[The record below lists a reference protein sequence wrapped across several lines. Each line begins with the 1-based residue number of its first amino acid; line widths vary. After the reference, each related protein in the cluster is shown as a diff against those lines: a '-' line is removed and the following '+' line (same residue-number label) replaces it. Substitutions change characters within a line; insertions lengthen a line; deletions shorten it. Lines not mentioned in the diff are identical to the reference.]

1 MKNFYLLPF
10 IFFSFIHG
18 LQAKLNASVL
28 QFNNDSCFVADTLN
42 LSTNCNPE
50 NFVLNTLGSAGLDS
64 ACNGDADDAKWFV
77 FEATYP
83 NIVIEVNT
91 SAEINAVIQLF
102 TGPDCD
108 NLTALQCVN
117 ETGLGSDE
125 LLLYYGLN
133 VGEYY
138 FFRVFDGSTGI
149 PIDSTFSVCIYHA
162 PCPDVTISASGPLVF
177 CSGENVILT
186 ASEGDFYNWNT
197 SSNQQSIT
205 VTTSGNYFVTVIDFQ
220 TGCASTSASV
230 SVSVNPLPPNFVSI
244 SGSTTICEG
253 ESVNLSAVFGA
264 SLTYQWRKNGVNIAG
279 ETNRIFSATETGTF
293 SVIVTNSSTDCS
305 SISNGINVTALAPP
319 NTDYTHTNPTQVCG
333 FTNVNLAVAFQP
345 NVNYQWFRNDTLI
358 SGAFANTFAPAV
370 SGQYTVQLTNAAC
383 TVFSAIQQVD
393 FFDFPNATFPSGDS
407 ALICE
412 TNETFIIA
420 DPIGGAT
427 YIWYRNNAL
436 LNNETESFI
445 FTGIAGAYS
454 FTVTDTNGCASNS
467 GTFNLTVVQNPELE
481 LITPILSA
489 CQGDS
494 LLLIASAD
502 RAVSVTWQRNGLP
515 FVDLDLDS
523 IYTTVSGSFRFI
535 AIDELGCE
543 AISDETVLTIN
554 PLPIV
559 NIIPGQFPVCSGSE
573 VLLSATEQIG
583 WNYTWYLNEEIIEN
597 ADSSRYLAVEEGNYY
612 VLVVDQQNCQGNS
625 EILNIAYFNAPEE
638 PLLTSID
645 SLSFCEGGSASLV
658 ISNFNEAFDY
668 QWFYNDLAIEETNGI
683 FYDAFI
689 SGNYKVSVLDENG
702 CSSISDVLTI
712 EVFSN
717 PEVSLFLPIE
727 LICNTSGTATLSGG
741 TPLGGFYL
749 GTGVS
754 GLNLDLSQYS
764 APAIAEITYTYT
776 DINGCSGAA
785 VDSISIENCV
795 NVNEILS
802 SAYLIYPNPTSD
814 LLYLNKE
821 ASNFDFMQI
830 IDRNGAL
837 VFSQIDIRNAVFPI
851 NIAHLKPGTYFV
863 QFSNNQKLITR
874 KLVKI

>member
-10 IFFSFIHG
+10 IIFSFIFG
-18 LQAKLNASVL
+18 LQAKLSAGDLPLNT
-28 QFNNDSCFVADTLN
+28 DSCFVADTLI
-42 LSTNCNPE
+42 LSANCNPE
-50 NFVLNTLGSAGLDS
+50 NFVLNTLGAAGLDS
-64 ACNGDADDAKWFV
+64 ACNGDADDAKWFI

-83 NIVIEVNT
+83 NITIEVNT
-91 SAEINAVIQLF
+91 TTEIDAVVQLF

-117 ETGLGSDE
+117 EAGLGSDE
-125 LLLYYGLN
+125 QLLYYGLN

-138 FFRVFDGSTGI
+138 FFRVFDASTGI
-149 PIDSTFSVCIYHA
+149 PLDSTFSVCVYHA
-162 PCPDVTISASGPLVF
+162 PCPEVTISASGPLVF
-177 CSGENVILT
+177 CTGQNVVLT

-205 VTTSGNYFVTVIDFQ
+205 VTTSGNYFVTVIDFL

-253 ESVNLSAVFGA
+253 ETVNLSAVFGA
-264 SLTYQWRKNGVNIAG
+264 SLTYQWRKNGINIPD
-279 ETNRIFSATETGTF
+279 ETNRIFGASETGAF
-293 SVIVTNSSTDCS
+293 SVIVTNSSTACANT
-305 SISNGINVTALAPP
+305 SNSINVTAITPP
-319 NTDYTHTNPTQVCG
+319 GTDYTHTNPTQVCG
-333 FTNVNLAVAFQP
+333 FENVNLAVAFQP
-345 NVNYQWFRNDTLI
+345 NVNYQWFRNHTLI
-358 SGAFANTFAPAV
+358 AGAFANTFAPTV
-370 SGQYTVQLTNAAC
+370 SGQYTVRLTNAAC
-383 TVFSAIQQVD
+383 TVFSEIEQVD
-393 FFDFPNATFPSGDS
+393 FFDFPDATFPSGNS

-412 TNETFIIA
+412 SNETFILA

-427 YIWYRNNAL
+427 YIWYRDNEL

-445 FTGIAGAYS
+445 FTGIDGAYS
-454 FTVTDTNGCASNS
+454 FTVTDTNGCSSNS
-467 GTFNLTVVQNPELE
+467 GTFNLTAVQNPVLE
-481 LITPILSA
+481 LITPDLST

-502 RAVSVTWQRNGLP
+502 RAVSVTWQRNELP
-515 FVDLDLDS
+515 FIDFDLDS

-543 AISDETVLTIN
+543 AISDETVVTIN
-554 PLPIV
+554 SLPIV
-559 NIIPGQFPVCSGSE
+559 NITPGQFPVCSDSE

-583 WNYTWYLNEEIIEN
+583 WNYTWYLNEEIIVN
-597 ADSSRYLAVEEGNYY
+597 ADSSSYLAVEEGNYY
-612 VLVVDQQNCQGNS
+612 VLVVDQQSCQGNS
-625 EILNIAYFNAPEE
+625 EILNIVYFNAPDE
-638 PLLTSID
+638 PLLTSND
-645 SLSFCEGGSASLV
+645 PLSFCEGESASLTV
-658 ISNFNEAFDY
+658 DNFNEAWDY
-668 QWFYNDLAIEETNGI
+668 QWLYNDFAIEETNGV

-712 EVFSN
+712 QVFSN
-717 PEVSLFLPIE
+717 PEVSLLLPIE

-741 TPLGGFYL
+741 MPIGGFYL

-754 GLNLDLSQYS
+754 NLNLDLSQFS
-764 APAIAEITYTYT
+764 APAIAEITYAYT
-776 DINGCSGAA
+776 DINGCTGTA
-785 VDSISIENCV
+785 VDSINIENCV
-795 NVNEILS
+795 TVNEILS
-802 SAYLIYPNPTSD
+802 SAYLIYPNPASD

-821 ASNFDFMQI
+821 ASHFDFMQI

-837 VFSQIDIRNAVFPI
+837 VLSQIDIRNAVFPI